1 MLPGSGPH
9 PRTRRGQGDNYRDSH
24 YACSCWGSHR
34 AHLSL
39 TVRTVPSVTCG
50 LTLASPLIK
59 EGLQAG
65 SRLGRK
71 EFMQAGMVGTAR
83 LRHLSVSQ

>member
-1 MLPGSGPH
+1 MLPGPGPH
-9 PRTRRGQGDNYRDSH
+9 PRTRRGQGDIYRDSH

-39 TVRTVPSVTCG
+39 TCG
-50 LTLASPLIK
+50 LTLVSPLIK

-65 SRLGRK
+65 SRLWRK
-71 EFMQAGMVGTAR
+71 EFMQAGMVGATR
-83 LRHLSVSQ
+83 LRHLSVYQ